1 MAPPPD
7 WVAKLTPSGP
17 QGSELL
23 AAERAKS
30 NINIDKLSNFMFGKE
45 SLERDARILAIL
57 QKEKVFDKS
66 KNAFMGRVEKF
77 PVALARSKRLRQL
90 QVKYNWSIDDYRVA
104 DGLISEPGPYGLH
117 ASMFLVC
124 FHFQTSFLMG
134 GNVTYYTLDLSP
146 RPGDS

>member
-1 MAPPPD
+1 MVAPPPD

-23 AAERAKS
+23 ATERAKS

-45 SLERDARILAIL
+45 ALENNAKILAIL
-57 QKEKVFDKS
+57 QSEKVFDKS
-66 KNAFMGRVEKF
+66 QNAFMGRVEKF
-77 PVALARSKRLRQL
+77 PVALARAKKLRQL
-90 QVKYNWSIDDYRVA
+90 QVKHNWTIDDYRVA

-124 FHFQTSFLMG
+124 
-134 GNVTYYTLDLSP
+134 SP
-146 RPGDS
+146 TVVPVSAAH